1 VPVALCGRRPIGSAI
16 PSVKMSEVL
25 IPPFLDPPNK
35 EAIRFEAGSLTYEQ
49 LLSAVSGMADRVHGA
64 ERVAVWA
71 SPTID
76 ACIGILGV
84 LAAGA
89 AAVPINPRLGAM
101 ELEHIVDDC
110 APPLIVA
117 ARETELPPALRRCER
132 VAIDLAARGSKLPP
146 EAGPEAPALIL
157 YTSGTTGLP
166 KGVVLSRRAVTSNLD
181 ALAEVWEWTADD
193 VLVQGLPLFH
203 VHGLVLGVLGPLRLG
218 GRLHHVG
225 RFSPEKL
232 LREFEEEGT
241 MLFAVPTM
249 YFRLAN
255 AAERD
260 PSLARALGRAR
271 LLVSGSAHLPV
282 RDHARIERATSQRI
296 VERYGLTET
305 IMNCAVRASGDRR
318 AGYVGPSLPG
328 VEVRLVGDDGATI
341 QVSDDEMIGEVAV
354 RGPNLFTG
362 YLNQADATA
371 SAMRDGWFFTGDLAT
386 RAPDGYLR
394 IMGRRATDL
403 IKTGGFKVG
412 AGEVE
417 AALLQHEAVAEAAV
431 VGEPDTDLGER
442 IVAFVVLREGTIASP
457 ATLSKHVATLLT
469 PHKRPREVCFVQELP
484 RNEMGKVKKSLL
496 KRDARSRQ

>member
-1 VPVALCGRRPIGSAI
+1 VTSAESVRTI
-16 PSVKMSEVL
+16 PSGKMSEVL
-25 IPPFLDPPNK
+25 IPPFLDPPDK

-49 LLSAVSGMADRVHGA
+49 LLGAVSGMADRVHGA
-64 ERVAVWA
+64 ERVGVWA
-71 SPTID
+71 SPTIET
-76 ACIGILGV
+76 CIGVLGL

-89 AAVPINPRLGAM
+89 AAVPINPRLGTM
-101 ELEHIVDDC
+101 ELEHIVGDC
-110 APPLIVA
+110 ALRLIA
-117 ARETELPPALRRCER
+117 ASKETELPPALRRCER
-132 VAIDLAARGSKLPP
+132 VAIDLGARGSKLPP
-146 EAGPEAPALIL
+146 EAASDTPALIL

-166 KGVVLSRRAVTSNLD
+166 KGVVLPRRAVISNLD
-181 ALAEVWEWTADD
+181 ALTTVWDWTADD
-193 VLVQGLPLFH
+193 VLVHGLPLFH

-225 RFSPEKL
+225 RFSPENVV
-232 LREFEEEGT
+232 REFEGEGT

-260 PSLARALGRAR
+260 PSLARALERAR
-271 LLVSGSAHLPV
+271 LLVSGSAPLPV
-282 RDHARIERATSQRI
+282 RDHARIERITSQRI

-318 AGYVGPSLPG
+318 AGYVGPSVPG
-328 VEVRLVGDDGATI
+328 VEVRLVDEDGATI
-341 QVSDDEMIGEVAV
+341 QVSDDETIGEVAV

-371 SAMRDGWFFTGDLAT
+371 AAVRDGWFFTGDLAT
-386 RAPDGYLR
+386 RAPDGYHR

-417 AALLQHEAVAEAAV
+417 AALLQHEAVAQAAV
-431 VGEPDTDLGER
+431 IGKPDDDLGEH
-442 IVAFVVLREGTIASP
+442 IVAFVVLREGTTASSR
-457 ATLSKHVATLLT
+457 TLSDHVATLLA
-469 PHKRPREVCFVQELP
+469 PHKRPRAVSFVEELP
-484 RNEMGKVKKSLL
+484 HNEMGKVQKTLL
-496 KRDARSRQ
+496 KEGRAPGNDS